1 MCRAHELTQLD
12 RAPTL
17 SVSFHRFGHWHEL
30 RDIFADV
37 PSDDDSLWEQ
47 LDPAARE
54 AAIDR
59 LAQAIAK
66 VVTDNHPGLRENN
79 DE

>member
-1 MCRAHELTQLD
+1 MHLKL
-12 RAPTL
+12 
-17 SVSFHRFGHWHEL
+17 
-30 RDIFADV
+30 IFADP
-37 PSDDDSLWEQ
+37 PSDDEGIWQQ
-47 LDPAARE
+47 LDETTRE

-66 VVTDNHPGLRENN
+66 VVAPHRPPSLQETD

>member
-1 MCRAHELTQLD
+1 MQLHL
-12 RAPTL
+12 AF
-17 SVSFHRFGHWHEL
+17 V
-30 RDIFADV
+30 DV

-59 LAQAIAK
+59 LAQVIVK
-66 VVTDNHPGLRENN
+66 VVTDNHRSLRENN

>member
-1 MCRAHELTQLD
+1 MQLHL
-12 RAPTL
+12 A
-17 SVSFHRFGHWHEL
+17 
-30 RDIFADV
+30 FADV

-54 AAIDR
+54 AAI
-59 LAQAIAK
+59 AK
-66 VVTDNHPGLRENN
+66 VVTDNHLSLRENN

>member
-1 MCRAHELTQLD
+1 MQRKL
-12 RAPTL
+12 
-17 SVSFHRFGHWHEL
+17 
-30 RDIFADV
+30 IFADP
-37 PSDDDSLWEQ
+37 PSDDDGLWEQ

-59 LAQAIAK
+59 LAQAIAQ
-66 VVTDNHPGLRENN
+66 VMTDIPLSPREAK

>member
-1 MCRAHELTQLD
+1 MQLHL
-12 RAPTL
+12 AF
-17 SVSFHRFGHWHEL
+17 V
-30 RDIFADV
+30 DV

-59 LAQAIAK
+59 LAQAIVK
-66 VVTDNHPGLRENN
+66 VVTDNRRSLRENN

>member
-1 MCRAHELTQLD
+1 MQLHL
-12 RAPTL
+12 A
-17 SVSFHRFGHWHEL
+17 
-30 RDIFADV
+30 FADE
-37 PSDDDSLWEQ
+37 PSDDDRLWEQ

-59 LAQAIAK
+59 LAQAIVK
-66 VVTDNHPGLRENN
+66 VVTNNDPSLRENH

>member
-1 MCRAHELTQLD
+1 MQLK
-12 RAPTL
+12 L
-17 SVSFHRFGHWHEL
+17 
-30 RDIFADV
+30 IFAD
-37 PSDDDSLWEQ
+37 PPLDGGLWEQ

-59 LAQAIAK
+59 LAQAIAQ
-66 VVTDNHPGLRENN
+66 VVTDTPLNPREAK

>member
-1 MCRAHELTQLD
+1 MMQLN
-12 RAPTL
+12 L
-17 SVSFHRFGHWHEL
+17 
-30 RDIFADV
+30 IFADSL
-37 PSDDDSLWEQ
+37 SDDEGIWQQ
-47 LDPAARE
+47 LDETTHE

-66 VVTDNHPGLRENN
+66 VVAHHSHPSLQETN

>member
-1 MCRAHELTQLD
+1 MQLK
-12 RAPTL
+12 L
-17 SVSFHRFGHWHEL
+17 
-30 RDIFADV
+30 IFADS
-37 PSDDDSLWEQ
+37 PLDDDGLWEQ
-47 LDPAARE
+47 LDPVARE

-66 VVTDNHPGLRENN
+66 VVTDTPPNPREAE

>member
-1 MCRAHELTQLD
+1 MQLH
-12 RAPTL
+12 L
-17 SVSFHRFGHWHEL
+17 V
-30 RDIFADV
+30 FADV

-47 LDPAARE
+47 LDPAVRE

-66 VVTDNHPGLRENN
+66 VVTDNHLSLQENN
-79 DE
+79 NE

>member
-1 MCRAHELTQLD
+1 LTLYCANWNRRTTMQLHL
-12 RAPTL
+12 A
-17 SVSFHRFGHWHEL
+17 
-30 RDIFADV
+30 FADA